1 MRKFRELKVSRAKF
15 AHPSAM
21 GAARC
26 ANFRERSHRP
36 DPRET
41 GAVSDAIKHRRVQY
55 ETAGLDVDDVYAA
68 PMLQWQRWHDDA
80 FDAGVAEPNAM
91 TLATIGLDGTPDSR
105 VVLARGADAR
115 GFAFY
120 TNYSGA
126 KSRQLDAAPV
136 ASAVFAWLDLHRQ
149 VRVRGAVERVT
160 DAESDDYFASR
171 PRASQLGAWA
181 SPQSE
186 VIGSRTELEARVT
199 AAELEFDGKDVTRPG
214 FWGGWRLVP
223 TEWEF
228 WQGRPSRLHDRLR
241 YIRTGDDEAWQID
254 RLAP

>member
-1 MRKFRELKVSRAKF
+1 M
-15 AHPSAM
+15 
-21 GAARC
+21 
-26 ANFRERSHRP
+26 
-36 DPRET
+36 
-41 GAVSDAIKHRRVQY
+41 QY
-55 ETAGLDVDDVYAA
+55 ETAGLDVDDVYAD

-80 FDAGVAEPNAM
+80 LDAEVAEPNAM
-91 TLATIGLDGTPDSR
+91 TLSTIGLDGSPDSR
-105 VVLARGADAR
+105 IVLARGADDR

-126 KSRQLDAAPV
+126 KSRQLDAKPV

-149 VRVRGAVERVT
+149 VRVRGTVERVSGE
-160 DAESDDYFASR
+160 ESDAYFATR
-171 PRASQLGAWA
+171 PRSSQLGAWA

-186 VIGSRTELEARVT
+186 VIADRAVLEARV
-199 AAELEFDGKDVTRPG
+199 AAVEGEFGADDDGEPIARPG

-241 YIRTGDDEAWQID
+241 YIQTDGAWQID